1 MNGAGG
7 RRRIRATEVIV
18 SGTSSTHSAQ
28 RRKTSCERC
37 HGQMSQPA
45 CTCSTG
51 YNANSIAVTP
61 RGVDL
66 DAAEAAR
73 ADQDGGGKVAERG
86 GAVACALR
94 GDAEAVLGREP
105 YGAGDV
111 LRDLRLEDRDG
122 LLVDGE
128 VPRLPRLVPGCVA

>member
-1 MNGAGG
+1 CGRGGDDVGPDRACSGAG
-7 RRRIRATEVIV
+7 AT
-18 SGTSSTHSAQ
+18 
-28 RRKTSCERC
+28 
-37 HGQMSQPA
+37 PL
-45 CTCSTG
+45 
-51 YNANSIAVTP
+51 
-61 RGVDL
+61 GVDL

-73 ADQDGGGKVAERG
+73 ADQDGVGKVAERG

-128 VPRLPRLVPGCVA
+128 VPRLPRLVPGCVAGEDDVAVAAEGGIAEV